1 MNAHQIKKVGV
12 IGAGLM
18 GSGIAAQIA
27 NAGVPVVLLDIVPE
41 GAKDRN
47 QLANGALAAMAK
59 ADPAPLMHRGAA
71 KLITPGNLDD
81 HLALLGECDWIV
93 EVVIEKPSVKQ
104 ALYAK
109 IETVRKPDAVVSSN
123 TSTIPLSKL
132 VEGRSEAFAEH
143 FMITHFFNPPR
154 YMRLMELVRGPT
166 TLSQAAAAIRT
177 FCDHRLGKTVV
188 DAKDRPGFI
197 ANRLGTLW
205 IQSAINNAFDL
216 GLTVEEA
223 DLIVGRPMG
232 IPKTGV
238 FGLLDL
244 VGIDLMPHVNA
255 SLVATLEKD
264 DPFQKLQRD
273 QPLIGKM
280 IATGLTGRKGKG
292 GFYKLEKIVAERVKM
307 AIDLKTGE
315 YRKSFKARFD
325 SVDQAGKSLAKLV
338 MHPDRGGQ
346 YARAVLLDTLSYAAS
361 LVPEVTDEIPAIDEG
376 MRLGYAWKFGPFELI
391 DQLGPGNLAKTLKAA
406 GRSVPPFLEA
416 LGDRSCYRV
425 EGGQLQAFGLD
436 GAYHDVI
443 RPEGVLLL
451 ADVKRRSKPIVKNAS
466 AALWDI
472 GDGVACFE
480 FTSKMNSIDPDLLG
494 LLGKSIAAVA
504 QNFKAMV
511 IYNEGSNFSVG
522 ANLGLAMFAVN
533 ICAWDQVKGMVELGQ
548 GTYRALREAPFP
560 VVGAPSGMALGGGCE
575 ILMHCA
581 AVQAHAESYVGLVE
595 VGVGLIP
602 GWGGCATLLGRWTD
616 APGMPRGPMPAI
628 AKTFETISTAK
639 VAKSAMEA
647 KEALLLPHDA
657 GVTMNRDRL
666 LFDAKAKALSMV
678 GKHEAPA
685 RRSYRLPGPTG
696 MAALTLALDG
706 FVQKG
711 DATPHDRVVCL
722 KLAEVL
728 TGGDADVT
736 EEISEDAIL
745 AMERK
750 NFMSL
755 VRHPGSMARIEHML
769 ETGKPLRN

>member
-1 MNAHQIKKVGV
+1 MSAHQIKKVGV
-12 IGAGLM
+12 IGAGVM

-27 NAGVPVVLLDIVPE
+27 NAGVPVVLLDIAPE

-81 HLALLGECDWIV
+81 HLALLGDCDWIV

-109 IETVRKPDAVVSSN
+109 LETVRKADAVVSSN
-123 TSTIPLSKL
+123 TSTIPLSTL
-132 VEGRSEAFAEH
+132 IEGRSAEFAAH

-166 TLSQAAAAIRT
+166 TLAAAADAIRA

-223 DLIVGRPMG
+223 DLVVGRPMG

-273 QPLIGKM
+273 QPLIRKM
-280 IATGLTGRKGKG
+280 IETGMTGRKGKG
-292 GFYKLEKIVAERVKM
+292 GFYKLEKVGAERVKM

-315 YRKSFKARFD
+315 YRKSEKARLD

-338 MHPDRGGQ
+338 MHPDRGGR
-346 YARAVLLDTLSYAAS
+346 YAQAVLLDTLSYAAS

-391 DQLGPGNLAKTLKAA
+391 DQLGPGNLAKALKAH
-406 GRSVPPFLEA
+406 GRAVPPFLEK
-416 LGDRSCYRV
+416 LGDRTCYRV
-425 EGGQLQAFGLD
+425 EAGQLQAFGLD
-436 GAYHDVI
+436 GNYHDVI
-443 RPEGVLLL
+443 RPDGVLLL
-451 ADVKRRSKPIVKNAS
+451 ADVKRRSKPVLKNGS

-494 LLGKSIAAVA
+494 LLGKSIGVVA
-504 QNFKAMV
+504 QKFKAMV

-616 APGMPRGPMPAI
+616 APGLPKGPMPPI
-628 AKTFETISTAK
+628 AKTFETISTAR

-666 LFDAKAKALSMV
+666 LFDAKQKALAMV
-678 GKHEAPA
+678 GNHAPPA
-685 RRSYRLPGPTG
+685 RRTYRLPGPTG

-711 DATPHDRVVCL
+711 DATPHDRIVCL
-722 KLAEVL
+722 KVAEVL

-736 EEISEDAIL
+736 EEISEDALL
-745 AMERK
+745 ALERK
-750 NFMSL
+750 HFMSL

>member
-1 MNAHQIKKVGV
+1 MSARQIKKVGV
-12 IGAGLM
+12 VGAGLM

-41 GAKDRN
+41 GARDRS
-47 QLANGALAAMAK
+47 QLAIGALAAMAK

-71 KLITPGNLDD
+71 KLITPGNLED
-81 HLALLGECDWIV
+81 HLALLGDCDWII

-109 IETVRKPDAVVSSN
+109 LETVRKADAVVSSN

-132 VEGRSEAFAEH
+132 IEGRGEAFAAH

-166 TLSQAAAAIRT
+166 TLPDSADAIRA

-205 IQSAINNAFDL
+205 IQSSINNAFDL

-223 DLIVGRPMG
+223 DLVVGRPMG

-255 SLVATLEKD
+255 SLVATLEKE

-273 QPLIGKM
+273 QPLIRKM
-280 IATGLTGRKGKG
+280 IETGMTGRKGKG
-292 GFYKLEKIVAERVKM
+292 GFYRLEKIGAERVKM

-315 YRKSFKARFD
+315 YRKSAKPRLD

-391 DQLGPGNLAKTLKAA
+391 DQLGPGNLAKALKAA
-406 GRSVPPFLEA
+406 GRPVPPFLET
-416 LGDRSCYRV
+416 LGDRTCYRV

-436 GAYHDVI
+436 GGYHDVI

-451 ADVKRRSKPIVKNAS
+451 ADVKRRSKPLLKNAS

-494 LLGKSIAAVA
+494 LLGKSIAVVA
-504 QNFKAMV
+504 QSFKAMV

-548 GTYRALREAPFP
+548 GTFRALREAPFP

-595 VGVGLIP
+595 VGVGLLP

-616 APGMPRGPMPAI
+616 APGLPKGPMPPI

-666 LFDAKAKALSMV
+666 LFDAKAKALAMV
-678 GKHEAPA
+678 GNHAPPP
-685 RRSYRLPGPTG
+685 RRTYRLPGPTG

-722 KLAEVL
+722 KVAEVL

-736 EEISEDAIL
+736 EEFSEDALL
-745 AMERK
+745 ALERR
-750 NFMSL
+750 NFMTL
-755 VRHPGSMARIEHML
+755 IRHPGSMARIEHML

>member
-639 VAKSAMEA
+639 VTKSAMEA

-657 GVTMNRDRL
+657 GVSMNRDRL
-666 LFDAKAKALSMV
+666 LFDAKAKALAMV
-678 GKHEAPA
+678 GNHAPPA

-722 KLAEVL
+722 KVAEVL

-755 VRHPGSMARIEHML
+755 IRHPGSMARIEHML

>member
-1 MNAHQIKKVGV
+1 MSAHQIKKVGV

-27 NAGVPVVLLDIVPE
+27 NAGVPVVLLDIVPD

-71 KLITPGNLDD
+71 RLITPGNLDD
-81 HLALLGECDWIV
+81 HLALLGDCDWIV

-109 IETVRKPDAVVSSN
+109 LETVRKADAVVSSN
-123 TSTIPLSKL
+123 TSTIPLSTL
-132 VEGRSEAFAEH
+132 IEGRSAEFAAH

-166 TLSQAAAAIRT
+166 TLAGAADAIRA

-223 DLIVGRPMG
+223 DLVVGRPMG

-255 SLVATLEKD
+255 SLVATLDKD

-273 QPLIGKM
+273 QPLIKKM
-280 IATGLTGRKGKG
+280 IETGMTGRKGKG
-292 GFYKLEKIVAERVKM
+292 GFYKLEKIGAERVKM

-315 YRKSFKARFD
+315 YRKSAKARLD

-338 MHPDRGGQ
+338 LHPDRGGR
-346 YARAVLLDTLSYAAS
+346 YAQAVLLDTLSYAAS
-361 LVPEVTDEIPAIDEG
+361 LVPEAADEIPAIDES

-391 DQLGPGNLAKTLKAA
+391 DQLGPGNLAKALKAS
-406 GRSVPPFLEA
+406 GRAVPPFLES
-416 LGDRSCYRV
+416 LGERTCYRV
-425 EGGQLQAFGLD
+425 EAGQLQAFGLD
-436 GAYHDVI
+436 GAYHDVV

-451 ADVKRRSKPIVKNAS
+451 ADVKRRSKPVLKNGS

-480 FTSKMNSIDPDLLG
+480 FTSKMNSLDPDLLG
-494 LLGKSIAAVA
+494 LLGKSIGLVA
-504 QNFKAMV
+504 QKFKAMV

-595 VGVGLIP
+595 VGVGLLP
-602 GWGGCATLLGRWTD
+602 AWGGCATLLRRWTD
-616 APGMPRGPMPAI
+616 APGLPKGPMPPI

-666 LFDAKAKALSMV
+666 LFDAKQKALAMV
-678 GKHEAPA
+678 ANHAPPA

-722 KLAEVL
+722 KVAEVL
-728 TGGDADVT
+728 TGGDTDVT
-736 EEISEDAIL
+736 EEISEDVLL

-750 NFMSL
+750 HFMSL
-755 VRHPGSMARIEHML
+755 VRHQGSMARIEHML

>member
-1 MNAHQIKKVGV
+1 MSTHQIRKVGV

-81 HLALLGECDWIV
+81 HLALLGDCDWII
-93 EVVIEKPSVKQ
+93 EVVIERPSVKQ

-109 IETVRKPDAVVSSN
+109 LEAVRKPDAVVSSN

-132 VEGRSEAFAEH
+132 VEGRSAEFAAH

-166 TLSQAAAAIRT
+166 TLPASADAIRA

-223 DLIVGRPMG
+223 DLVVGRPMG

-273 QPLIGKM
+273 QPLIRKM
-280 IATGLTGRKGKG
+280 IETGMTGRKGKG
-292 GFYKLEKIVAERVKM
+292 GFYKLEKVGTERVKM
-307 AIDLKTGE
+307 AIDLKTGD
-315 YRKSFKARFD
+315 YRKSTKPRLD

-391 DQLGPGNLAKTLKAA
+391 DQLGPGNLAKALKAA
-406 GRSVPPFLEA
+406 GRPVPPFLEI
-416 LGDRSCYRV
+416 LGERSCYRV
-425 EGGQLQAFGLD
+425 EAGQLQAFGLD
-436 GAYHDVI
+436 GTYHDVI

-451 ADVKRRSKPIVKNAS
+451 ADVKRRSKPVLKNGS

-494 LLGKSIAAVA
+494 LLGKSIGLVA
-504 QNFKAMV
+504 QKFKAMV

-595 VGVGLIP
+595 VGVGLLP

-616 APGMPRGPMPAI
+616 APGMPRGPMPPI

-666 LFDAKAKALSMV
+666 LFDAKNKALAMV
-678 GKHEAPA
+678 GNHARPA
-685 RRSYRLPGPTG
+685 RRTYRLPGATG

-722 KLAEVL
+722 KVAEVL
-728 TGGDADVT
+728 TGGDTDVT
-736 EEISEDAIL
+736 EEISEDALL
-745 AMERK
+745 AMERD

-755 VRHPGSMARIEHML
+755 IRHPGSMARIEHML

>member
-1 MNAHQIKKVGV
+1 MSAHQIKKVGV

-27 NAGVPVVLLDIVPE
+27 NAGVPVVLLDIVPD

-71 KLITPGNLDD
+71 RLITPGNLDD
-81 HLALLGECDWIV
+81 HLALLGDCDWIV

-109 IETVRKPDAVVSSN
+109 LETVRKADAVVSSN
-123 TSTIPLSKL
+123 TSTIPLSTL
-132 VEGRSEAFAEH
+132 IEGRSAEFAAH

-166 TLSQAAAAIRT
+166 TLAGAADAIRA

-223 DLIVGRPMG
+223 DLVVGRPMG

-255 SLVATLEKD
+255 SLVATLDKD

-273 QPLIGKM
+273 QPLIKKM
-280 IATGLTGRKGKG
+280 IETGMTGRKGKG
-292 GFYKLEKIVAERVKM
+292 GFYKLEKIGAERVKM

-315 YRKSFKARFD
+315 YRKSAKARLD

-338 MHPDRGGQ
+338 MHPDRGGR
-346 YARAVLLDTLSYAAS
+346 YAQAVLLDTLSYAAS
-361 LVPEVTDEIPAIDEG
+361 LVPEAADEIPAIDES

-391 DQLGPGNLAKTLKAA
+391 DQLGPGNLAKALKAS
-406 GRSVPPFLEA
+406 GRAVPPFLES
-416 LGDRSCYRV
+416 LGERTCYRV
-425 EGGQLQAFGLD
+425 EAGQLQAFGLD
-436 GAYHDVI
+436 GAYHDVV

-451 ADVKRRSKPIVKNAS
+451 ADVKRRSKPVLKNGS

-494 LLGKSIAAVA
+494 LLGKSIAVVA
-504 QNFKAMV
+504 QKFKAMV

-595 VGVGLIP
+595 VGVGLLP

-616 APGMPRGPMPAI
+616 APGLPKGPMPAI

-666 LFDAKAKALSMV
+666 LFDAKQKALAMV
-678 GKHEAPA
+678 ANHAPPA

-722 KLAEVL
+722 KVAEVL
-728 TGGDADVT
+728 TGGDTDVT
-736 EEISEDAIL
+736 EEISEDVLL

-750 NFMSL
+750 HFMSL

>member
-1 MNAHQIKKVGV
+1 MSARQIKKVGV

-71 KLITPGNLDD
+71 KLITPGNLED
-81 HLALLGECDWIV
+81 HLALLGDCDWII

-109 IETVRKPDAVVSSN
+109 LETVRKADAVVSSN

-132 VEGRSEAFAEH
+132 IEGRSEAFAAH

-154 YMRLMELVRGPT
+154 YMRLMELVRGLT
-166 TLSQAAAAIRT
+166 TLPESADAIRA

-223 DLIVGRPMG
+223 DLVVGRPMG

-255 SLVATLEKD
+255 SLVATLEKE

-273 QPLIGKM
+273 QPLIRKM
-280 IATGLTGRKGKG
+280 IETGMTGRKGKG
-292 GFYKLEKIVAERVKM
+292 GFYRLEKIGAERVKM
-307 AIDLKTGE
+307 AIDLSTGE
-315 YRKSFKARFD
+315 YRKSAKPRLD

-391 DQLGPGNLAKTLKAA
+391 DQLGPGNLAKALKAA
-406 GRSVPPFLEA
+406 GRPVPPFLET
-416 LGDRSCYRV
+416 LGDRTCYRV

-436 GAYHDVI
+436 GGYHDVI

-451 ADVKRRSKPIVKNAS
+451 ADVKRRSKPLLKNAS

-494 LLGKSIAAVA
+494 LLGKSIAVVA
-504 QNFKAMV
+504 QSFKAMV

-548 GTYRALREAPFP
+548 GTFRALREAPFP

-595 VGVGLIP
+595 VGVGLLP

-616 APGMPRGPMPAI
+616 APGLPKGPMPPI

-666 LFDAKAKALSMV
+666 LFDAKAKALAMV
-678 GKHEAPA
+678 GNHAPPP
-685 RRSYRLPGPTG
+685 RRTYRLPGPTG

-722 KLAEVL
+722 KVAEVL

-736 EEISEDAIL
+736 EEFSEDALL
-745 AMERK
+745 ALERR
-750 NFMSL
+750 NFMTL
-755 VRHPGSMARIEHML
+755 IRHPGSMARIEHML

>member
-657 GVTMNRDRL
+657 GVSMNRDRL
-666 LFDAKAKALSMV
+666 LFDAKAKALAMV
-678 GKHEAPA
+678 GNHAPPA

-722 KLAEVL
+722 KVAEVL

-755 VRHPGSMARIEHML
+755 IRHPGSMARIEHML

>member
-1 MNAHQIKKVGV
+1 
-12 IGAGLM
+12 
-18 GSGIAAQIA
+18 
-27 NAGVPVVLLDIVPE
+27 
-41 GAKDRN
+41 
-47 QLANGALAAMAK
+47 
-59 ADPAPLMHRGAA
+59 
-71 KLITPGNLDD
+71 
-81 HLALLGECDWIV
+81 
-93 EVVIEKPSVKQ
+93 
-104 ALYAK
+104 
-109 IETVRKPDAVVSSN
+109 
-123 TSTIPLSKL
+123 
-132 VEGRSEAFAEH
+132 
-143 FMITHFFNPPR
+143 
-154 YMRLMELVRGPT
+154 
-166 TLSQAAAAIRT
+166 
-177 FCDHRLGKTVV
+177 
-188 DAKDRPGFI
+188 
-197 ANRLGTLW
+197 
-205 IQSAINNAFDL
+205 
-216 GLTVEEA
+216 
-223 DLIVGRPMG
+223 
-232 IPKTGV
+232 
-238 FGLLDL
+238 
-244 VGIDLMPHVNA
+244 
-255 SLVATLEKD
+255 
-264 DPFQKLQRD
+264 
-273 QPLIGKM
+273 
-280 IATGLTGRKGKG
+280 
-292 GFYKLEKIVAERVKM
+292 
-307 AIDLKTGE
+307 
-315 YRKSFKARFD
+315 
-325 SVDQAGKSLAKLV
+325 
-338 MHPDRGGQ
+338 
-346 YARAVLLDTLSYAAS
+346 
-361 LVPEVTDEIPAIDEG
+361 

-391 DQLGPGNLAKTLKAA
+391 DQLGPGNLAKALKAA
-406 GRSVPPFLEA
+406 GRPVPPFLET
-416 LGDRSCYRV
+416 LGERSCYRV
-425 EGGQLQAFGLD
+425 EAGQLQAFGLD
-436 GAYHDVI
+436 GAYHDVV

-451 ADVKRRSKPIVKNAS
+451 ADVKRRSKPILKNGS

-494 LLGKSIAAVA
+494 LLGKSIALVA
-504 QNFKAMV
+504 QKFKALV

-595 VGVGLIP
+595 VGVGLLP

-616 APGMPRGPMPAI
+616 APGMPHGPMPPI
-628 AKTFETISTAK
+628 AKAFEMISTAK

-647 KEALLLPHDA
+647 KESLLLPHDA

-685 RRSYRLPGPTG
+685 RRTYRLPGPTG

-711 DATPHDRVVCL
+711 DATAHDRVVCL

>member
-1 MNAHQIKKVGV
+1 MSAHQIKKVGV

-27 NAGVPVVLLDIVPE
+27 NAGVPVILLDIVPD

-71 KLITPGNLDD
+71 RLITPGNLDD
-81 HLALLGECDWIV
+81 HLALLGDCDWIV

-109 IETVRKPDAVVSSN
+109 LETVRKADAVVSSN
-123 TSTIPLSKL
+123 TSTIPLSTL
-132 VEGRSEAFAEH
+132 IEGRSAEFAAH

-166 TLSQAAAAIRT
+166 TLAGAADAIRA

-223 DLIVGRPMG
+223 DLVVGRPMG

-255 SLVATLEKD
+255 SLVATLDKD

-273 QPLIGKM
+273 QPLIKKM
-280 IATGLTGRKGKG
+280 IETGMTGRKGKG
-292 GFYKLEKIVAERVKM
+292 GFYKLEKIGAERVKM

-315 YRKSFKARFD
+315 YRKSAKARLD

-338 MHPDRGGQ
+338 LHPDRGGR
-346 YARAVLLDTLSYAAS
+346 YAQAVLLDTLSYAAS
-361 LVPEVTDEIPAIDEG
+361 LVPEAADEIPAIDES

-391 DQLGPGNLAKTLKAA
+391 DQLGPGALVKALKAS
-406 GRSVPPFLEA
+406 GRAVPPFLES
-416 LGDRSCYRV
+416 LGERTCYRV
-425 EGGQLQAFGLD
+425 EAGQLQAFGLD
-436 GAYHDVI
+436 GAYHDVV

-451 ADVKRRSKPIVKNAS
+451 ADVKRRSKPVLKNGS

-480 FTSKMNSIDPDLLG
+480 FTSKMNSLDPDLLG
-494 LLGKSIAAVA
+494 LLGKSIGLVA
-504 QNFKAMV
+504 QKFKAMV

-595 VGVGLIP
+595 VGVGLLP
-602 GWGGCATLLGRWTD
+602 AWGGCATLLGRWTD
-616 APGMPRGPMPAI
+616 APGLPKGPMPPI

-666 LFDAKAKALSMV
+666 LFDAKQKALAMV
-678 GKHEAPA
+678 GNHAPPA
-685 RRSYRLPGPTG
+685 RRSYRLPGPSG

-722 KLAEVL
+722 KVAEVL
-728 TGGDADVT
+728 TGGDTDVT
-736 EEISEDAIL
+736 EEISEDVLL

-750 NFMSL
+750 HFMSL

>member
-1 MNAHQIKKVGV
+1 MSATAIKKVGV

-27 NAGVPVVLLDIVPE
+27 NAGVPVILLDIVPE

-71 KLITPGNLDD
+71 KLITSGNLDD
-81 HLALLGECDWIV
+81 HLALLADCDWIV
-93 EVVIEKPSVKQ
+93 EVVVERPSIKQ

-109 IETVRKPDAVVSSN
+109 LETVRKATAVVSSN
-123 TSTIPLSKL
+123 TSTIPLSML
-132 VEGRSEAFAEH
+132 VAGRSPEFTAH

-166 TLSQAAAAIRT
+166 TDHGAADAIRD
-177 FCDHRLGKTVV
+177 FADHRLGKTVV
-188 DAKDRPGFI
+188 EAKDRPGFI

-216 GLTVEEA
+216 GLTIEEA
-223 DLIVGRPMG
+223 DLVVGRPMG

-255 SLVATLEKD
+255 SLVASLPKD
-264 DPFQKLQRD
+264 DPFQALQRE
-273 QPLIGKM
+273 QPLITGM
-280 IATGLTGRKGKG
+280 IAKGLIGRKGKG
-292 GFYKLEKIVAERVKM
+292 GFYALDRKGTERVKM

-315 YRKSFKARFD
+315 YRKSEKARLD
-325 SVDQAGKSLAKLV
+325 SVEQGGKSLAKLV
-338 MHPDRGGQ
+338 SHPDRGGR
-346 YARAVLLDTLSYAAS
+346 YARAVLLDTLSYAAY
-361 LVPEVTDEIPAIDEG
+361 LVPEVTDDIHAIDDG

-391 DQLGPGNLAKTLKAA
+391 DQLGPGMLVKALKAD
-406 GRSVPPFLEA
+406 GRTVPPFLEK
-416 LGDRSCYRV
+416 LGDAPCYRI
-425 EGGQLQAFGLD
+425 ENGKLQRFALD
-436 GAYHDVI
+436 GAYHDIV
-443 RPEGVLLL
+443 RPAGVLLL
-451 ADVKRRSKPIVKNAS
+451 ADVKRAGKPLLKNGS

-494 LLGKSIAAVA
+494 LLGKSIGLVA
-504 QNFKAMV
+504 QKFKAMV

-575 ILMHCA
+575 ILMHCRA
-581 AVQAHAESYVGLVE
+581 IQAHSESYVGLVE
-595 VGVGLIP
+595 VGVGLLP
-602 GWGGCATLLGRWTD
+602 GWGGCATLLGRWIE
-616 APGMPRGPMPAI
+616 APGMPKGPMPAI
-628 AKTFETISTAK
+628 GKAFEMISTAK
-639 VAKSAMEA
+639 VAKSAFEA
-647 KEALLLPHDA
+647 KEMMLLPSDA
-657 GVTMNRDRL
+657 AITMNRDRL
-666 LFDAKAKALSMV
+666 LFDAKAKAVAMV
-678 GKHEAPA
+678 EGHQAPA
-685 RRSYRLPGPTG
+685 RRTYRLPGPTG
-696 MAALTLALDG
+696 VAALSLALDG
-706 FVQKG
+706 FLLRG

-722 KLAEVL
+722 KVAEVL
-728 TGGDADVT
+728 TGGSADVT
-736 EEISEDAIL
+736 EETSEDAL
-745 AMERK
+745 LELERTH
-750 NFMSL
+750 FMSL
-755 VRHPGSMARIEHML
+755 IRHPDSMARIEHML

>member
-1 MNAHQIKKVGV
+1 MSAHQIKKVGV
-12 IGAGLM
+12 IGAGVM
-18 GSGIAAQIA
+18 GSSIAAQIA
-27 NAGVPVVLLDIVPE
+27 NAGVPVVLLDIAPE

-81 HLALLGECDWIV
+81 HLALLGDCDWIV

-109 IETVRKPDAVVSSN
+109 LETVRKADAVVSSN
-123 TSTIPLSKL
+123 TSTIPLSTL
-132 VEGRSEAFAEH
+132 IEGRSAEFAAH

-166 TLSQAAAAIRT
+166 TLAGAADAIRA

-223 DLIVGRPMG
+223 DLVVGRPMG

-273 QPLIGKM
+273 QPLIRKM
-280 IATGLTGRKGKG
+280 IETGMTGRKGKG
-292 GFYKLEKIVAERVKM
+292 GFYKLEKVGAERVKM

-315 YRKSFKARFD
+315 YRKSEKARLD

-338 MHPDRGGQ
+338 MHPDRGGR
-346 YARAVLLDTLSYAAS
+346 YAQAVLLDTLSYAAS

-391 DQLGPGNLAKTLKAA
+391 DQLGPGNLAKALKAH
-406 GRSVPPFLEA
+406 GRAVPPFLEK
-416 LGDRSCYRV
+416 LGDRTCYRV
-425 EGGQLQAFGLD
+425 EAGQLQAFGLD
-436 GAYHDVI
+436 GNYHDVI
-443 RPEGVLLL
+443 RPDGVLLL
-451 ADVKRRSKPIVKNAS
+451 ADVKRRSKPVLKNGS

-494 LLGKSIAAVA
+494 LLGKSIGVVA
-504 QNFKAMV
+504 QKFKAMV

-616 APGMPRGPMPAI
+616 APGLPKGPMPPI

-666 LFDAKAKALSMV
+666 LFDAKQKALAMV
-678 GKHEAPA
+678 GNHAPPA
-685 RRSYRLPGPTG
+685 RRTYRLPGPTG

-711 DATPHDRVVCL
+711 DATPHDRIVCL
-722 KLAEVL
+722 KVAEVL

-736 EEISEDAIL
+736 EEISEDALL
-745 AMERK
+745 AMERN

-755 VRHPGSMARIEHML
+755 IRHPGSMARIEHML